1 MSPLGST
8 YIDYD
13 HSCNELYLQW
23 TLLSRPVDKKVEAGQ
38 VGFGNQEIPEMKC
51 EHTCSSLDLSD
62 FFGRK
67 QQQQQQ
73 QDVMQ
78 SESNSEMQ
86 HQSTG
91 GQLDLT
97 YPLLGRPKVEN
108 VFERGREREAEIFEM
123 PFRKA
128 A

>member
-1 MSPLGST
+1 MSPLEST

-23 TLLSRPVDKKVEAGQ
+23 TLLSRPVDKKMEAKQ
-38 VGFGNQEIPEMKC
+38 VDFGSQEIPELKS
-51 EHTCSSLDLSD
+51 EHTCSLLDLSD
-62 FFGRK
+62 IFGRK
-67 QQQQQQ
+67 QQQQQ
-73 QDVMQ
+73 DVLQ

-108 VFERGREREAEIFEM
+108 IFEREREREAEIFEM